1 MSFSYGLGLN
11 PPVANPPID
20 YPRLLV
26 SDTTEFAANGTTRV
40 YIFEDAEILAAAA
53 INSATWLSMQFYSG
67 PGGAYFPTSPVNY
80 LRTAAILLD
89 SLAANRARLSS
100 IKQVLDIKLDP
111 ALAAKNLKDQAQDYR
126 DADDNSGAII
136 IAEQVNT
143 QYAFQDRWW
152 KQIQRQMAS

>member
-1 MSFSYGLGLN
+1 M
-11 PPVANPPID
+11 ANPPID

-26 SDTTEFAANGTTRV
+26 SDTTEFAADGTTPI
-40 YIFEDAEILAAAA
+40 YIFEDAEILAAAL
-53 INSATWLSMQFYSG
+53 INNAVWTSAQFYSG
-67 PGGAYFPTSPVNY
+67 PGGTYFPTSPVNY
-80 LRTAAILLD
+80 LRTAALLLD

-111 ALAAKNLKDQAQDYR
+111 ALAAKNLKDQAQAYR
-126 DADDNSGAII
+126 DADDNSGAFI

-143 QYAFQDRWW
+143 QAAFQDRWW